1 MRQLR
6 RLKLKSVGS
15 VHIDAETWES
25 FLTSISQS
33 YEQADKDKH
42 IIEHSLKLASDE
54 LTQRNRELRKN
65 VSELEKNQA
74 IISFQA
80 NHDALTQLPNRAF
93 FMEKFN
99 QVIASRNKAKK
110 LALLF
115 IDLDYFKEVNDTYGH
130 QVGDDLLRIISRRL
144 LNCLR
149 SQDLLARIGGDEF
162 LLLLDD
168 IEDTSFVN
176 ILGQRMLKEINK
188 PCHIEGKIVNVSG
201 SIGVSIFPADATDS
215 EGLIHKADSAMY
227 RSKESGK
234 NSINYYN

>member
-1 MRQLR
+1 
-6 RLKLKSVGS
+6 
-15 VHIDAETWES
+15 
-25 FLTSISQS
+25 
-33 YEQADKDKH
+33 
-42 IIEHSLKLASDE
+42 
-54 LTQRNRELRKN
+54 
-65 VSELEKNQA
+65 
-74 IISFQA
+74 
-80 NHDALTQLPNRAF
+80 
-93 FMEKFN
+93 MEKFN